1 MEKREIQRIY
11 GRYASFYDAVFSRLF
26 TPRIKR
32 GIEGIGIRKGDRII
46 EVGVGTGLSLPHY
59 PRDCTVVGID
69 ITRKM
74 LEKAG
79 DKRKVLGLRHV
90 ELVQMDAENMTFP
103 DDSFDHA
110 VLPFVVSVVGN
121 PERMMAEVKRITRK
135 NGKIVVINHFCSRHR
150 FLQGMERLFSPLFS
164 KLGWK
169 AAVPIELLS
178 NHCSLNITD
187 ISRTRNFD
195 PYLVVHAVNT
205 K

>member
-11 GRYASFYDAVFSRLF
+11 GRYAGFYDAIFSRLF

-32 GIEGIGIRKGDRII
+32 GLEGIGIREGDRII

-59 PRDCTVVGID
+59 PHTCRVVGID
-69 ITRKM
+69 ITKKM
-74 LEKAG
+74 LEKAKE
-79 DKRKVLGLRHV
+79 KREALGLRHV
-90 ELVQMDAENMTFP
+90 ELVQMDAENMTFA

-110 VLPFVVSVVGN
+110 VLPFVVSVVGD

-135 NGKIVVINHFCSRHR
+135 DGKIVVINHFCSRLR
-150 FLQGMERLFSPLFS
+150 LLQVMERLLSPLFS

-178 NHCSLNITD
+178 NHCSLHITD
-187 ISRTRNFD
+187 VSRTRNLD